1 MLGCL
6 AYNFQLNNGR
16 KIRYSPNISTTPLWQ
31 WGFRQCLPYNQTALR
46 GKHCG
51 HPIAVMGVVDTF
63 RHKFGP
69 TLQTHPCNENRVF
82 TVQYFLKEKKKLFS
96 STGNPVMKTGF
107 FLCGNTTQ
115 GKPCS
120 GPVLALFRIA
130 VYSSCCC
137 FNKNHPY

>member
-82 TVQYFLKEKKKLFS
+82 TVQYFLKEKKTVFI
-96 STGNPVMKTGF
+96 NWEPCNENRFFPVWKYYTRKT
-107 FLCGNTTQ
+107 LLW
-115 GKPCS
+115 PCT
-120 GPVLALFRIA
+120 GPVQDCSVQQLLLLQ
-130 VYSSCCC
+130 
-137 FNKNHPY
+137 